1 MAIDPDLI
9 EQVKKHADI
18 VKVISSYQQLD
29 QKGKDYTGLCPFHD
43 DKNPSMHVNPSKR
56 IFKCFSCGVGGDAIS
71 YVRRR
76 DNISLFEAMK
86 KVSDISGYSDPRLEE
101 KQFVKPVDETK
112 QRRLKC
118 LADLTLYYQYA
129 LSSEEGKVGL
139 DYLNNQRHIDDAMI
153 KKYQLG
159 YALKDGKNTIAYLQ
173 SKGHSLKTIEE
184 VGIANVNISNGTYYD
199 KNKGRVIFPLCD
211 KDGNVIGYSAR
222 ALEKSDAKYINTQE
236 TVLFHKSSVMY
247 NYHIAKQRAHIEGY
261 VYVLEGFMDVY
272 ALARIGI
279 DSAVA
284 IMGTALTEEHIKLLR
299 QLNVEVRLC
308 LDGDAPGQ
316 TASMKASKLLEQS
329 GINFLIV
336 NNQNNP
342 RDPDEILNQD
352 GPNALR
358 SYLNNL
364 ISRNDFALNYFLNTN
379 PLKNSE
385 QKRSLVQQFIP
396 ILMRM
401 NNVLE
406 YDTYCRKL
414 STITGYDVESINK
427 LVTESRRGEVISTK
441 KVSSYSPERKML
453 KKLQLAEKEILYQMT
468 SNKNAVI
475 FYENN
480 VGGFYDDT
488 YRQIANYIVEFA
500 KTHENINVSDII
512 FEIQMSEA
520 ANSDNLVNELTS
532 IASETLHPDECDD
545 KLLNSLLESI
555 KNEKEKINEQNI
567 IDQMLKDKSPQEQAR
582 ILSDYIARKAKKI
595 S

>member
-1 MAIDPDLI
+1 MAVDPDLL

-18 VKVISSYQQLD
+18 VKVISSYQALEG
-29 QKGKDYTGLCPFHD
+29 KGKDFVGLCPFHD
-43 DKNPSMHVNPSKR
+43 DSHPSMSVSPSRR
-56 IFKCFSCGVGGDAIS
+56 IFKCFVCGTGGDAVS
-71 YVRRR
+71 YVRKRE
-76 DNISLFEAMK
+76 NISLFEAMK
-86 KVSDISGYSDPRLEE
+86 KVSDLSGYSDPRLEE
-101 KQFVKPVDETK
+101 KQFVKPVDELK
-112 QRRLKC
+112 AKRLKC

-129 LSSEEGKVGL
+129 LTSVEGKVGYE
-139 DYLNNQRHIDDAMI
+139 YLSNQRHLDDAMI

-159 YALKDGKNTIAYLQ
+159 YALKEGKNTIAYLQ

-184 VGIANVNISNGTYYD
+184 VGIATISNGTYYD
-199 KNKGRVIFPLCD
+199 KNSGRVIFPLCD
-211 KDGNVIGYSAR
+211 KDGNVIAYSAR
-222 ALEKSDAKYINTQE
+222 ALGESDAKYINTQE
-236 TVLFHKSSVMY
+236 TVLFHKSNVLY
-247 NYHIAKQRAHIEGY
+247 NYHIAKQKAHIDGF
-261 VYVLEGFMDVY
+261 VYVLEGFMDVF

-308 LDGDAPGQ
+308 LDGDVPGQ
-316 TASMKASKLLEQS
+316 MNAMKASKSLEQA
-329 GINFLIV
+329 GINFSIV
-336 NNQNNP
+336 DNQNNP
-342 RDPDEILNQD
+342 RDPDEILNED

-379 PLKNSE
+379 PLKNSQ

-396 ILMRM
+396 ILAKM

-414 STITGYDVESINK
+414 STITGYDVESIKK
-427 LVTESRRGEVISTK
+427 LVGEYRRGGTMTTK
-441 KVSSYSPERKML
+441 KVVEYSPEKRIL
-453 KKLQLAEKEILYQMT
+453 KKLELAEREVLYQMT
-468 SNKNAVI
+468 GNKNAII

-480 VGGFYDDT
+480 IDGFFDDT

-500 KTHENINVSDII
+500 KTHDEINVADII
-512 FEIQMSEA
+512 FEIEMNDAPNAEE
-520 ANSDNLVNELTS
+520 LINELTA
-532 IASETLHPDECDD
+532 IASETLHPDVCDD

-555 KNEKEKINEQNI
+555 NSEKEKINEQDI
-567 IDQMLKDKSPQEQAR
+567 INQLLKGKSPHEQAR
-582 ILSDYIARKAKKI
+582 ILADYNARKAKKV

>member
-18 VKVISSYQQLD
+18 VKVIQSYQALEG
-29 QKGKDYTGLCPFHD
+29 KGKDFVGLCPFHD
-43 DKNPSMHVNPSKR
+43 DKHPSMNVSPSKR
-56 IFKCFSCGVGGDAIS
+56 IFKCFSCGAGGDATI
-71 YVRRR
+71 YVMKRE
-76 DNISLFEAMK
+76 NISFFEAMK

-101 KQFVKPVDETK
+101 KQFVKPVDEVK
-112 QRRLKC
+112 QKRLKC

-129 LSSEEGKVGL
+129 LSSEEGKTGL
-139 DYLNNQRHIDDAMI
+139 DYLNNQRHLDEAMI

-159 YALKDGKNTIAYLQ
+159 YALKDGKTTIAYLQ

-184 VGIANVNISNGTYYD
+184 VGIAFISNGTYYD
-199 KNKGRVIFPLCD
+199 KNNGRVIFPLCD
-211 KDGNVIGYSAR
+211 KDGNVIGFSAR

-236 TVLFHKSSVMY
+236 TVLFHKSNVLY
-247 NYHIAKQRAHIEGY
+247 NYHIAKQKAHIDGF

-308 LDGDAPGQ
+308 LDGDGPGQ
-316 TASMKASKLLEQS
+316 TNSMKASKLLEQS
-329 GINFLIV
+329 GINFSIV
-336 NNQNNP
+336 DNQNNP
-342 RDPDEILNQD
+342 RDPDEILNED

-358 SYLNNL
+358 AYLNNL
-364 ISRNDFALNYFLNTN
+364 ISRNDFALNYFMNVN
-379 PLKNSE
+379 PLKNSA
-385 QKRSLVQQFIP
+385 QKSSLVQQFVP
-396 ILMRM
+396 ILAKM

-414 STITGYDVESINK
+414 SKIAGFDVESIKK
-427 LVTESRRGEVISTK
+427 LVIEYRRGEVISSS
-441 KVSSYSPERKML
+441 KVKNYSPERKIL
-453 KKLQLAEKEILYQMT
+453 KKLQLAEKEMLYQMT
-468 SNKNAVI
+468 SNKNAII
-475 FYENN
+475 FYENK

-500 KTHENINVSDII
+500 KTHDEINVSDII
-512 FEIQMSEA
+512 FEIEMNEA
-520 ANSDNLVNELTS
+520 ANSDELVNELTA
-532 IASETLHPDECDD
+532 IASETLHPDHCDE
-545 KLLNSLLESI
+545 KLLDSLLDSI
-555 KNEKEKINEQNI
+555 KNEKEKINEQNLMK
-567 IDQMLKDKSPQEQAR
+567 QLLEGKDSKEQAR
-582 ILSDYIARKAKKI
+582 ILADYNARKAKKI

>member
-18 VKVISSYQQLD
+18 VKVIQSYQALEG
-29 QKGKDYTGLCPFHD
+29 KGKDFVGLCPFHD
-43 DKNPSMHVNPSKR
+43 DKHPSMNVSPSKR
-56 IFKCFSCGVGGDAIS
+56 IFKCFSCGAGGDATI
-71 YVRRR
+71 YVMKRE
-76 DNISLFEAMK
+76 NISFFEAMK

-101 KQFVKPVDETK
+101 KQFVKPVDEVK
-112 QRRLKC
+112 QKRLKC

-129 LSSEEGKVGL
+129 LSSEEGKTGL
-139 DYLNNQRHIDDAMI
+139 DYLNNQRHLDEAMI

-159 YALKDGKNTIAYLQ
+159 YALKDGKTTIAYLQ

-184 VGIANVNISNGTYYD
+184 VGIAFISNGTYYD
-199 KNKGRVIFPLCD
+199 KNNGRVIFPLCD
-211 KDGNVIGYSAR
+211 KDGNVIGFSAR

-236 TVLFHKSSVMY
+236 TVLFHKSNVLY
-247 NYHIAKQRAHIEGY
+247 NYHIAKQKAHIDGF

-308 LDGDAPGQ
+308 LDGDGPGQ
-316 TASMKASKLLEQS
+316 TNSMKASKLLEQS
-329 GINFLIV
+329 GINFSIV
-336 NNQNNP
+336 DNQNNP
-342 RDPDEILNQD
+342 RDPDEILNED

-358 SYLNNL
+358 AYLNNL
-364 ISRNDFALNYFLNTN
+364 ISRNDFALNYFMNVN
-379 PLKNSE
+379 PLKNSA
-385 QKRSLVQQFIP
+385 QKSSLVQQFVP
-396 ILMRM
+396 ILAKM

-414 STITGYDVESINK
+414 SKITGFDVESIKK
-427 LVTESRRGEVISTK
+427 LVIEYRRGEVISSN
-441 KVSSYSPERKML
+441 KVKNYSPERKIL
-453 KKLQLAEKEILYQMT
+453 KKLQLAEKEMLYQMT
-468 SNKNAVI
+468 SNKNAII
-475 FYENN
+475 FYENK

-500 KTHENINVSDII
+500 KTHDEINVSDII
-512 FEIQMSEA
+512 FEIEMNEA
-520 ANSDNLVNELTS
+520 ANSDELVNELTA
-532 IASETLHPDECDD
+532 IASETLHPDHCDE
-545 KLLNSLLESI
+545 KLLDSLLDSI
-555 KNEKEKINEQNI
+555 KNEKEKINEQNLMK
-567 IDQMLKDKSPQEQAR
+567 QLLEGKDSKEQAR
-582 ILSDYIARKAKKI
+582 ILADYNARKAKKI

>member
-1 MAIDPDLI
+1 MAIDPDLL

-18 VKVISSYQQLD
+18 VKVISSYQALEG
-29 QKGKDYTGLCPFHD
+29 KGKDFVGLCPFHD
-43 DKNPSMHVNPSKR
+43 DSHPSMSVSPSRR
-56 IFKCFSCGVGGDAIS
+56 IFKCFVCGTGGDAVS
-71 YVRRR
+71 YVRKRE
-76 DNISLFEAMK
+76 NISLFEAMK
-86 KVSDISGYSDPRLEE
+86 KVSDLSGYSDPRLEE
-101 KQFVKPVDETK
+101 KQFVKPVDELK
-112 QRRLKC
+112 AKRLKC

-129 LSSEEGKVGL
+129 LTSVEGKVGYE
-139 DYLNNQRHIDDAMI
+139 YLSNQRHLDDAMI

-184 VGIANVNISNGTYYD
+184 VGIATISNGTYYD
-199 KNKGRVIFPLCD
+199 KNNGRVIFPLCD

-222 ALEKSDAKYINTQE
+222 ALGESDAKYINTQE
-236 TVLFHKSSVMY
+236 TVLFHKSNVLY
-247 NYHIAKQRAHIEGY
+247 NYHIAKQKAHIDGF
-261 VYVLEGFMDVY
+261 VYVLEGFMDVF

-308 LDGDAPGQ
+308 LDGDVPGQ
-316 TASMKASKLLEQS
+316 MNAMKASKSLEQA
-329 GINFLIV
+329 GINFSIV
-336 NNQNNP
+336 DNQNNP
-342 RDPDEILNQD
+342 RDPDEILNED

-379 PLKNSE
+379 PLKNSQ

-396 ILMRM
+396 ILAKMS
-401 NNVLE
+401 NVLE

-414 STITGYDVESINK
+414 STITGYDVESIKK
-427 LVTESRRGEVISTK
+427 LVGEYRRGGVMTSK
-441 KVSSYSPERKML
+441 KVIEVSPEKRIL
-453 KKLQLAEKEILYQMT
+453 KKLELAEREVLYQMT
-468 SNKNAVI
+468 GNKNAII

-480 VGGFYDDT
+480 IDGFFDDT

-500 KTHENINVSDII
+500 KTHDEINVADII
-512 FEIQMSEA
+512 FEIEMNDAPNAEE
-520 ANSDNLVNELTS
+520 LVNELTA
-532 IASETLHPDECDD
+532 IASETLHPDVCDD

-555 KNEKEKINEQNI
+555 NSEKEKINEQDI
-567 IDQMLKDKSPQEQAR
+567 INQLLKGKSPQEQAR
-582 ILSDYIARKAKKI
+582 ILADYNARKAKKV

>member
-18 VKVISSYQQLD
+18 VKVVSSYQALT
-29 QKGKDYTGLCPFHD
+29 QKGKDFVGLCPFHD
-43 DKNPSMHVNPSKR
+43 DKNPSMSVSPAKR
-56 IFKCFSCGVGGDAIS
+56 IFRCWSCGTGGDAIK
-71 YVRRR
+71 YVMKRE
-76 DNISLFEAMK
+76 NINLFEAMK
-86 KVSDISGYSDPRLEE
+86 KVSDLSGYSDPRLEE
-101 KQFVKPVDETK
+101 KQFVKPVDEAK

-129 LSSEEGKVGL
+129 LTSDEGKAGL

-184 VGIANVNISNGTYYD
+184 VGIASIVNGTYYD
-199 KNKGRVIFPLCD
+199 KNNGRVIFPLCD
-211 KDGNVIGYSAR
+211 RDGNVIGYSAR

-236 TVLFHKSSVMY
+236 TVLFHKSNVMY

-261 VYVLEGFMDVY
+261 VYVLEGFMDVF
-272 ALARIGI
+272 ALSRIGI

-284 IMGTALTEEHIKLLR
+284 IMGTALTEEHIKMLR

-316 TASMKASKLLEQS
+316 TASMKASKALEQA
-329 GINFLIV
+329 GLNFTIV

-342 RDPDEILNQD
+342 RDPDEILNED

-364 ISRNDFALNYFLNTN
+364 ISRNDFALNYFINTN

-385 QKRSLVQQFIP
+385 QKQSLVKQFIP
-396 ILMRM
+396 ILARM

-414 STITGYDVESINK
+414 SKITGYDNDSIK
-427 LVTESRRGEVISTK
+427 RLVVDYRRGDMVTSQ
-441 KVSSYSPERKML
+441 KVKALSPERRIMKKM
-453 KKLQLAEKEILYQMT
+453 QLAEREMLYQMT
-468 SNKNAVI
+468 SNKEAII

-488 YRQIANYIVEFA
+488 YRQIANYIVEYA
-500 KTHENINVSDII
+500 KSHDDISVSDII
-512 FEIQMSEA
+512 LDIEMNED
-520 ANSDNLVNELTS
+520 ANNDTLVNELTA
-532 IASETLHPDECDD
+532 IASESFHPNKCDEEF
-545 KLLNSLLESI
+545 LGSLLDSI
-555 KNEKEKINEQNI
+555 NSEKEKINEQNI
-567 IDQMLKDKSPQEQAR
+567 YSQMLEGKDPKEQAR
-582 ILSDYIARKAKKI
+582 ILADYNSRKAKKI

>member
-18 VKVISSYQQLD
+18 VKVIQSYQALEG
-29 QKGKDYTGLCPFHD
+29 KGKDFVGLCPFHD
-43 DKNPSMHVNPSKR
+43 DKHPSMNVSPSKR
-56 IFKCFSCGVGGDAIS
+56 IFKCFSCGAGGDATI
-71 YVRRR
+71 YVMKRE
-76 DNISLFEAMK
+76 NISFFEAMK

-101 KQFVKPVDETK
+101 KQFVKPVDEVK
-112 QRRLKC
+112 QKRLKC

-129 LSSEEGKVGL
+129 LSSEEGKTGL
-139 DYLNNQRHIDDAMI
+139 DYLSNQRHLDEAMI

-159 YALKDGKNTIAYLQ
+159 YALKDGKTTIAYLQ

-184 VGIANVNISNGTYYD
+184 VGIAFISNGTYYD
-199 KNKGRVIFPLCD
+199 KNNGRVIFPLCD
-211 KDGNVIGYSAR
+211 KDGNVIGFSAR

-236 TVLFHKSSVMY
+236 TVLFHKSNVLY
-247 NYHIAKQRAHIEGY
+247 NYHIAKQKAHIDGF

-308 LDGDAPGQ
+308 LDGDGPGQ
-316 TASMKASKLLEQS
+316 TNSMKASKLLEQS
-329 GINFLIV
+329 GINFSIV
-336 NNQNNP
+336 DNQNNP
-342 RDPDEILNQD
+342 RDPDEILNED

-358 SYLNNL
+358 AYLNNL
-364 ISRNDFALNYFLNTN
+364 ISRNDFALNYFMNVN
-379 PLKNSE
+379 PLKNSA
-385 QKRSLVQQFIP
+385 QKSSLVQQFVP
-396 ILMRM
+396 ILAKM

-414 STITGYDVESINK
+414 SKITGFDVESIKK
-427 LVTESRRGEVISTK
+427 LVIEYRRGEVISSS
-441 KVSSYSPERKML
+441 KVKNYSPERKIL
-453 KKLQLAEKEILYQMT
+453 KKLQLAEKEMLYQMT
-468 SNKNAVI
+468 SNKNAII
-475 FYENN
+475 FYENK

-500 KTHENINVSDII
+500 KTHDEINVSDII
-512 FEIQMSEA
+512 FEIEMNEA
-520 ANSDNLVNELTS
+520 ANSDELVNELTA
-532 IASETLHPDECDD
+532 IASETLHPDHCDE
-545 KLLNSLLESI
+545 KLLDSLLDSI
-555 KNEKEKINEQNI
+555 KNEKEKINEQNLMK
-567 IDQMLKDKSPQEQAR
+567 QLLEGKDSKEQAR
-582 ILSDYIARKAKKI
+582 ILADYNARKAKKI

>member
-1 MAIDPDLI
+1 MAVDPDLL

-18 VKVISSYQQLD
+18 VKVISSYQALEG
-29 QKGKDYTGLCPFHD
+29 KGKDFVGLCPFHD
-43 DKNPSMHVNPSKR
+43 DSHPSMSVSPSRR
-56 IFKCFSCGVGGDAIS
+56 IFKCFVCGTGGDAVS
-71 YVRRR
+71 YVRKRE
-76 DNISLFEAMK
+76 NISLFEAMK
-86 KVSDISGYSDPRLEE
+86 KVSDLSGYSDPRLEE
-101 KQFVKPVDETK
+101 KQFVKPVDELK
-112 QRRLKC
+112 AKRLKC

-129 LSSEEGKVGL
+129 LTSVEGKVGYE
-139 DYLNNQRHIDDAMI
+139 YLSNQRHLDDAMI

-173 SKGHSLKTIEE
+173 SKGHQLKTIEE
-184 VGIANVNISNGTYYD
+184 VGIATISGGTYYD
-199 KNKGRVIFPLCD
+199 KNNGRVIFPLCD
-211 KDGNVIGYSAR
+211 KDGNVIAYSAR
-222 ALEKSDAKYINTQE
+222 ALGESDAKYINTQE
-236 TVLFHKSSVMY
+236 TVLFHKSNVLY
-247 NYHIAKQRAHIEGY
+247 NYHIAKQKAHIDGF
-261 VYVLEGFMDVY
+261 VYVLEGFMDVF

-308 LDGDAPGQ
+308 LDGDVPGQ
-316 TASMKASKLLEQS
+316 MNAMKASKSLEQA
-329 GINFLIV
+329 GINFSIV
-336 NNQNNP
+336 DNQNNP
-342 RDPDEILNQD
+342 RDPDEILNED

-396 ILMRM
+396 ILAKM

-414 STITGYDVESINK
+414 STITGYDVESIKK
-427 LVTESRRGEVISTK
+427 LVGEYRRGGAMTSK
-441 KVSSYSPERKML
+441 KVVEYSPEKRIL
-453 KKLQLAEKEILYQMT
+453 KKLELAEREVLYQMT
-468 SNKNAVI
+468 GNKNAII

-480 VGGFYDDT
+480 IDGFFDDT

-500 KTHENINVSDII
+500 KTHDEINVADII
-512 FEIQMSEA
+512 FEIEMNDAPNAEE
-520 ANSDNLVNELTS
+520 LVNELTA
-532 IASETLHPDECDD
+532 IASETLHPDVCDD

-555 KNEKEKINEQNI
+555 NSEKEKINEQDI
-567 IDQMLKDKSPQEQAR
+567 INQLLKGKSPQEQAR
-582 ILSDYIARKAKKI
+582 ILADYNARKAKKV

>member
-1 MAIDPDLI
+1 MAVDPDLL

-18 VKVISSYQQLD
+18 VKVISSYQALEG
-29 QKGKDYTGLCPFHD
+29 KGKDFVGLCPFHD
-43 DKNPSMHVNPSKR
+43 DSHPSMSVSPSRR
-56 IFKCFSCGVGGDAIS
+56 IFKCFVCGTGGDAVS
-71 YVRRR
+71 YVRKRE
-76 DNISLFEAMK
+76 NISLFEAMK
-86 KVSDISGYSDPRLEE
+86 KVSDLSGYSDPRLEE
-101 KQFVKPVDETK
+101 KQFVKPVDELK
-112 QRRLKC
+112 AKRLKC

-129 LSSEEGKVGL
+129 LTSVEGKVGYE
-139 DYLNNQRHIDDAMI
+139 YLSNQRHLDDAMI

-159 YALKDGKNTIAYLQ
+159 YALKEGKNTIAYLQ

-184 VGIANVNISNGTYYD
+184 VGIATISNGTYYD
-199 KNKGRVIFPLCD
+199 KNSGRVIFPLCD
-211 KDGNVIGYSAR
+211 KDGNVIAYSAR
-222 ALEKSDAKYINTQE
+222 ALGESDAKYINTQE
-236 TVLFHKSSVMY
+236 TVLFHKSNVLY
-247 NYHIAKQRAHIEGY
+247 NYHIAKQKAHIDGF
-261 VYVLEGFMDVY
+261 VYVLEGFMDVF

-308 LDGDAPGQ
+308 LDGDVPGQ
-316 TASMKASKLLEQS
+316 MNAMKASKSLEQA
-329 GINFLIV
+329 GINFSIV
-336 NNQNNP
+336 DNQNNP
-342 RDPDEILNQD
+342 RDPDEILNED

-379 PLKNSE
+379 PLKNSQ

-396 ILMRM
+396 ILAKM

-414 STITGYDVESINK
+414 STITGYDVESIKK
-427 LVTESRRGEVISTK
+427 LVGEYRRGGTMTSK
-441 KVSSYSPERKML
+441 KVVEYSPEKRIL
-453 KKLQLAEKEILYQMT
+453 KKLELAEREVLYQMT
-468 SNKNAVI
+468 GNKNAII

-480 VGGFYDDT
+480 IDGFFDDT

-500 KTHENINVSDII
+500 KTHDEINVADII
-512 FEIQMSEA
+512 FEIEMNDAPNAEE
-520 ANSDNLVNELTS
+520 LINELTA
-532 IASETLHPDECDD
+532 IASETLHPDVCDD

-555 KNEKEKINEQNI
+555 NSEKEKINEQDI
-567 IDQMLKDKSPQEQAR
+567 INQLLKGKSPHEQAR
-582 ILSDYIARKAKKI
+582 ILADYNARKAKKV

>member
-18 VKVISSYQQLD
+18 VKVISSYQELNA
-29 QKGKDYTGLCPFHD
+29 KGKDYVGLCPFHD
-43 DKNPSMHVNPSKR
+43 DKHPSMSVSPAKR
-56 IFKCFSCGVGGDAIS
+56 IFRCFSCGVGGDAIS
-71 YVRRR
+71 YVKKRE
-76 DNISLFEAMK
+76 NISLFEAMK
-86 KVSDISGYSDPRLEE
+86 KVSELSGYSDPRLEE
-101 KQFVKPVDETK
+101 KQFVKPVDEEK
-112 QRRLKC
+112 AKRLKC

-139 DYLNNQRHIDDAMI
+139 DYLNNQRKLDESMI

-184 VGIANVNISNGTYYD
+184 VGIASVSGGTYYD
-199 KNKGRVIFPLCD
+199 KNSGRVIFPICD

-222 ALEKSDAKYINTQE
+222 ALEKSDAKYINTME
-236 TVLFHKSSVMY
+236 TVLFHKRNVMY
-247 NYHIAKQRAHIEGY
+247 NYHIAKQKAHIDGY
-261 VYVLEGFMDVY
+261 VYVLEGFMDVF
-272 ALARIGI
+272 ALAKIGI

-284 IMGTALTEEHIKLLR
+284 IMGTKLTEEHIALLR

-308 LDGDAPGQ
+308 LDGDGPGQ
-316 TASMKASKLLEQS
+316 DATLEASKTLEKS
-329 GINFLIV
+329 GITFSIV

-364 ISRNDFALNYFLNTN
+364 INRNDFALNYFLNTN
-379 PLKNSE
+379 PLKNSQ
-385 QKRSLVQQFIP
+385 QKSALVQRFIP
-396 ILMRM
+396 ILARM

-414 STITGYDVESINK
+414 SQITGYDAESIKK
-427 LVTESRRGEVISTK
+427 LVKEYRRGEVISSR
-441 KVSSYSPERKML
+441 KVNNYSPEKKIL
-453 KKLQLAEKEILYQMT
+453 KKLQLAEREMLYQMT
-468 SNKNAVI
+468 GNKNAII
-475 FYENN
+475 FYENK
-480 VGGFYDDT
+480 VGGFIEDT

-500 KTHENINVSDII
+500 KTHEDINVSDII
-512 FEIQMSEA
+512 FEIEMNET
-520 ANSDNLVNELTS
+520 ANSDELVNELTE
-532 IASETLHPDECDD
+532 IASDSLHPDVCDE
-545 KLLNSLLESI
+545 KLLESLLDSI
-555 KNEKEKINEQNI
+555 NSEKEKINQEDI
-567 IDQMLKDKSPQEQAR
+567 INKLLEGKNPKEQAR
-582 ILSDYIARKAKKI
+582 ILADYNARKAKKI

>member
-9 EQVKKHADI
+9 DQVKAHADI
-18 VKVISSYQQLD
+18 VKVIQSYQQLD
-29 QKGKDYTGLCPFHD
+29 QKGKDYVGLCPFHD
-43 DKNPSMHVNPSKR
+43 DAHPSMSVNPAKR
-56 IFKCFSCGVGGDAIS
+56 IFKCFSCGVGGDSIK
-71 YVRRR
+71 YVMKR

-86 KVSDISGYSDPRLEE
+86 KVSDISGFHDPRLEE
-101 KQFVKPVDETK
+101 KQFVKPVDEVK
-112 QRRLKC
+112 AKRLKC
-118 LADLTLYYQYA
+118 LSDLTLYYQYA
-129 LSSEEGKVGL
+129 LSSEEGKAGL
-139 DYLNNQRHIDDAMI
+139 DYLNNQRHLDESMI

-184 VGIANVNISNGTYYD
+184 VGIASIVNGTYYD
-199 KNKGRVIFPLCD
+199 KNNGRVIFPLCD

-222 ALEKSDAKYINTQE
+222 ALEKSDSKYINTQE
-236 TVLFHKSSVMY
+236 TPLFHKSSVLY

-261 VYVLEGFMDVY
+261 VYVLEGFMDVF

-284 IMGTALTEEHIKLLR
+284 IMGTALTEEHIRLLR

-316 TASMKASKLLEQS
+316 TATLKASKMIEQAGLQLS
-329 GINFLIV
+329 IV

-352 GPNALR
+352 GPNELR
-358 SYLNNL
+358 NYLLNNL

-379 PLKNSE
+379 PLKSSA
-385 QKRSLVQQFIP
+385 QKQSLVQSFIP
-396 ILMRM
+396 ILARM

-414 STITGYDVESINK
+414 STITGYDVESIKK
-427 LVTESRRGEVISTK
+427 LVKDQKRGQVVSEK
-441 KVSSYSPERKML
+441 KVKSLSPEKKMM
-453 KKLQLAEKEILYQMT
+453 KKLQLAEREMLYQMT
-468 SNKNAVI
+468 SNKNAII
-475 FYENN
+475 FYEDK

-488 YRQIANYIVEFA
+488 YRQIANYIVEYA
-500 KTHENINVSDII
+500 KTHDDIHVSDII
-512 FEIQMSEA
+512 LEIEMDEA
-520 ANSDNLVNELTS
+520 ANGDELVNELTAV
-532 IASETLHPDECDD
+532 ASDTLHPDKCDE
-545 KLLNSLLESI
+545 KLLNSILDSI
-555 KNEKEKINEQNI
+555 NSEKERINEQDTI
-567 IDQMLKDKSPQEQAR
+567 KKLLEGKTPQEQAR
-582 ILSDYIARKAKKI
+582 ILADYLARKAKKV